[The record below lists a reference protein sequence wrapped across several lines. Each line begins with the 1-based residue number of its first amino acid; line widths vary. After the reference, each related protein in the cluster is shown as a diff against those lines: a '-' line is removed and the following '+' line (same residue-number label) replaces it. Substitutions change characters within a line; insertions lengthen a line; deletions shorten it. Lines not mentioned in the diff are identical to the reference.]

1 MNPSRERF
9 YPWTVVLCL
18 LGYASY
24 LLSKAVF
31 LLMAVPIVFVLA
43 PFPKAK
49 YRLLQMLIHRSL
61 GFFTRTWLPMLG
73 IYQVREITGVE
84 HVPDGQPVILV
95 SNHRGF
101 MDGLFIL
108 GLVPRMGVLIK
119 ARDTR
124 AMFYGLL
131 ERHFD
136 LVGVDSRSR
145 DSVNASLDRSLR
157 LLSEAKHLLVFP
169 EGTRARTG
177 RLVRFNR
184 VAFNLALAAQVPL
197 VPVVIHSTWPF
208 LCRLPGSIFPRG
220 RLEYRIRFLDPE
232 QPRPDDDTDALC
244 DRVYR
249 RMASELKVL
258 DAGTFWEIGAAR
270 QHE

>member
-1 MNPSRERF
+1 MNSSRERF
-9 YPWTVVLCL
+9 YPLTVVLCL

-24 LLSKAVF
+24 VLSKAVF
-31 LLMAVPIVFVLA
+31 FLIAAPTALVLA
-43 PFPKAK
+43 PFPRAK
-49 YRLLQMLIHRSL
+49 YRVLQSVIHRSL
-61 GFFTRTWLPMLG
+61 GFFTRIWLPLLG
-73 IYQVREITGVE
+73 IYRVREISGIE
-84 HVPDGQPVILV
+84 QARAEQPTILV
-95 SNHRGF
+95 ANHRGF

-108 GLVPRMGVLIK
+108 GLVPRTGVLIK

-124 AMFYGLL
+124 QLFYALL

-145 DSVNASLDRSLR
+145 DSVTASLNRCQR
-157 LLSEAKHLLVFP
+157 LLGEGKHLLVFP

-184 VAFNLALAAQVPL
+184 VAFDLALATR
-197 VPVVIHSTWPF
+197 VPVVPVIIHSTWPF

-220 RLEYRIRFLDPE
+220 RLDYRIRFLDPE
-232 QPRPDDDTDALC
+232 TPRPDDDAEALS

-249 RMASELKVL
+249 RMASELKAL
-258 DAGTFWEIGAAR
+258 DAGTFWEIGTP
-270 QHE
+270 